1 MQHFEDV
8 LDFFF
13 YSSQDINQTMRTD
26 INELYI
32 YSLLANDID
41 RIRETG
47 KTQTKTEH
55 PHISFVALALMKLLR
70 MIQDTSNYDTM

>member
-47 KTQTKTEH
+47 KTQTKNRTPSHFFHCFSIDEIVTH
-55 PHISFVALALMKLLR
+55 DSRHFQL
-70 MIQDTSNYDTM
+70 